1 MSLASFSVRKKVT
14 VTMFTLIIL
23 LMGVISFSKLGL
35 DLMPDIDYPTI
46 SVVTTYTGASP
57 EDIEEMITKPMEGWV
72 GTVSNVK

>member
-35 DLMPDIDYPTI
+35 DLMLDID
-46 SVVTTYTGASP
+46 
-57 EDIEEMITKPMEGWV
+57 
-72 GTVSNVK
+72 